1 MKQKISAD
9 ECDAAL
15 ALTFFLTTPVI
26 QYFFASSVLFLIFF
40 VIKLFKRGI
49 QIDANLTCLGVLRC

>member
-15 ALTFFLTTPVI
+15 ALTFFLTTPVTE
-26 QYFFASSVLFLIFF
+26 YFFASSVSFLTFF
-40 VIKLFKRGI
+40 
-49 QIDANLTCLGVLRC
+49 CY